1 MAEININENDLIEN
15 IKKQTNNSEKNNSQ
29 VLIEDAT
36 MAAFG
41 FENQCEVTASRNV

>member
-1 MAEININENDLIEN
+1 MTDRERLLKEAEEHKKKENEP
-15 IKKQTNNSEKNNSQ
+15 KFQ

-41 FENQCEVTASRNV
+41 FDNAAEVSVNQNK